1 MAEEGNKCN
10 FWAQEIGTQNG
21 VMKFGALSP
30 SGDVTASVQIVGL
43 DGRHFISMDEDGKR
57 KGWTTMNSPGA
68 FQINAGEDLLVVGE
82 GGGEG
87 RANKVEQNCIF
98 MNAENGDITIRAR
111 NGKLSLEG
119 LDIEMVATGNSP
131 EGVCWVKA
139 NETLKLDSKNLTID
153 GKQSVKLVSTGLLV
167 LSGLLGMQI
176 LSPLVNG
183 VTAASAAKVIPK
195 PGLVPLIKNQVM
207 KLIR

>member
-1 MAEEGNKCN
+1 MAGNAEKCN

-21 VMKFGALSP
+21 VLKFGAMSP
-30 SGDVTASVQIVGL
+30 TGDVTASVQIVAV
-43 DGRHFISMDEDGKR
+43 DGRHFMTMDEDGKR
-57 KGWTTMNSPGA
+57 RGWTTMNAPGA
-68 FQINAGEDLLVVGE
+68 FQINAGEDLAVHNPDS
-82 GGGEG
+82 EG
-87 RANKVEQNCIF
+87 RKNKVNQNAIF
-98 MNAENGDITIRAR
+98 INAENGDVVIKAR
-111 NGKLSLEG
+111 NGKLRLEG

-139 NETLKLDSKNLTID
+139 NETLKLDSKNITID